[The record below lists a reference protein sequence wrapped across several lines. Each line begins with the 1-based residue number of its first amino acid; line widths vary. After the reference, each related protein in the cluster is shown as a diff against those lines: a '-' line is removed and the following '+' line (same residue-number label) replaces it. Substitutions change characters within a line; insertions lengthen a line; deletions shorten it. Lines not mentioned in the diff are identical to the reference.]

1 MPIIIL
7 MAALLAL
14 GIHLA
19 REVVAPA
26 FAWDADMFTAFLVVF
41 YSICLIAGFKLKKG
55 KSL

>member
-7 MAALLAL
+7 MALLLAF

-26 FAWDADMFTAFLVVF
+26 FGLDKDVFTAFLILL
-41 YSICLIAGFKLKKG
+41 YSSCLIAGFKLFKK
-55 KSL
+55 SN